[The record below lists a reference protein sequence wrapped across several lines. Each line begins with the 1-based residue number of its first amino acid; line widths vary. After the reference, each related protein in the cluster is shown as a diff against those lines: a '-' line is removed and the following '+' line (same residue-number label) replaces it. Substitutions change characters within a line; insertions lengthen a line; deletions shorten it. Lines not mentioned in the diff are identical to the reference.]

1 MFSFYG
7 GETMAG
13 EPMAVDYYIPLIVFI
28 IMGALVPIGALAAVK
43 IISPLRPSR
52 RKASTYEGGLIP
64 IRDARVQYSV
74 QYYLFAIVFV
84 IFDVEVLFLYPW
96 IYVYANA
103 IMRQMAVIG
112 NINIAVFE
120 MILFIL
126 VLIVGLIYAVKKEA
140 LRWV

>member
-1 MFSFYG
+1 
-7 GETMAG
+7 MAG
-13 EPMAVDYYIPLIVFI
+13 EPMAVVNYIPLIVFI

-96 IYVYANA
+96 IYVYANKA
-103 IMRQMAVIG
+103 LQQFMVFGM
-112 NINIAVFE
+112 NNAVFE
-120 MILFIL
+120 MLLFIV
-126 VLIVGLIYAVKKEA
+126 VLLVGLVYAVKKEA

>member
-28 IMGALVPIGALAAVK
+28 IMGAIVPIGALAAVK

-64 IRDARVQYSV
+64 VRDARVQYSV